1 MYAVAI
7 RLPHPRRRADSA
19 WIRTEWRH
27 RLPAQATAAPTQHG
41 LANTAQSSPS
51 SGLEVTLNI

>member
-27 RLPAQATAAPTQHG
+27 RLPAQATAAPTS
-41 LANTAQSSPS
+41 TALPTPLSPVPPADS
-51 SGLEVTLNI
+51 K